1 MSYYVRTI
9 ILFLIIPSECS
20 LPTNM
25 LTNIAIKSPIYII
38 YSLINASNV
47 TVAVVDEAYLNNIQH
62 SFHNN
67 VQTI

>member
-25 LTNIAIKSPIYII
+25 LTNIAMKSPIYII

-47 TVAVVDEAYLNNIQH
+47 TVAGNPAKIIRNRESDYMHL
-62 SFHNN
+62 
-67 VQTI
+67 